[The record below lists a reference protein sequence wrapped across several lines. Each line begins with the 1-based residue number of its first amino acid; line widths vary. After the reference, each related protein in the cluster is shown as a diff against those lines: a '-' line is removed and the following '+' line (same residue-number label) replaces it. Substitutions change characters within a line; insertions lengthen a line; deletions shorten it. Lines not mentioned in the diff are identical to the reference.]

1 MYFWIRAVYILGTDG
16 KYVHGHR
23 MNKYALNW
31 EPVALHFSSYQLFV
45 EIRSCFQLHTLAAKN
60 KTRIM
65 TTMHHILLV
74 YNFVQCDS
82 PESRLEEGRS
92 RQNRRRGRLKKVDK
106 LGDISYN
113 FMMIH
118 IGILANRISKYKR
131 WADILNVIL
140 MLS

>member
-1 MYFWIRAVYILGTDG
+1 M
-16 KYVHGHR
+16 
-23 MNKYALNW
+23 
-31 EPVALHFSSYQLFV
+31 FSA
-45 EIRSCFQLHTLAAKN
+45 TLAAKN

-106 LGDISYN
+106 LGDISN
-113 FMMIH
+113 IVMMIH
-118 IGILANRISKYKR
+118 IGILAN
-131 WADILNVIL
+131 
-140 MLS
+140 